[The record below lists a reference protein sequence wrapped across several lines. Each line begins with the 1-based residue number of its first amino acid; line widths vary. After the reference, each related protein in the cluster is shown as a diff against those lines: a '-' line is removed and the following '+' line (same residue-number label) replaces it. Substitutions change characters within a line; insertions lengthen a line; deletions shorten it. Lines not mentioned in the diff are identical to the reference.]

1 MKPVAYVIF
10 FKENFFGQVKQRLVS
25 HDPLAYLTPEY
36 RSYVGEDLGMHPY
49 YPITHVIAT
58 YVIGFISPAF
68 LYSGLKLVL
77 LTPAKPERTTCACF
91 RFTLIISHT
100 DYS

>member
-1 MKPVAYVIF
+1 MAKELKAYTLNVTLPIVLP
-10 FKENFFGQVKQRLVS
+10 FGAL
-25 HDPLAYLTPEY
+25 LTPEY

-68 LYSGLKLVL
+68 LYSGLKLVHSYRTNY
-77 LTPAKPERTTCACF
+77 TP
-91 RFTLIISHT
+91 
-100 DYS
+100 D